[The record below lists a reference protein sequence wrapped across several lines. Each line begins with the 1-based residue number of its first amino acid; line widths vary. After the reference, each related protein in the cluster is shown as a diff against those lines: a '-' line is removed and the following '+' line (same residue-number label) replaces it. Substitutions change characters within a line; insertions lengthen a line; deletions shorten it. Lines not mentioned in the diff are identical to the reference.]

1 MRALLLLALLS
12 VAAPAGPAT
21 AQTIPCSSAVLIAR
35 PAECGGP
42 AEAHAT
48 ALPTTAPAPTQ
59 HPSVFRDLFAPLGSD
74 FRHLVSRETA
84 LWLTAGGAGAIA
96 VHPGDVVVT
105 RSFVSSHVTEETLDP
120 GETVGN
126 GVPQIGAALGVYVA
140 GRLDGSA
147 RVAQLGADL
156 FRAQL
161 VSGAL
166 TQGIKLAT
174 GRTRPDGTGYSF
186 PSGHAASAFATATVL
201 HRYYGWRVGVPAFA
215 LASYVG
221 GSRLS
226 ENRHYLSDVV
236 FGAAI
241 GTLSARAVTVGHGR
255 HQFAVTAV
263 ARPGGVGVGMVYLG
277 DCSGKAGFTPD
288 RVTCLE
294 RLRQ

>member
-1 MRALLLLALLS
+1 MRALPLLALLS
-12 VAAPAGPAT
+12 LAAPAGPVT
-21 AQTIPCSSAVLIAR
+21 AQTIPCSSTVLVAR
-35 PAECGGP
+35 PAECAGP
-42 AEAHAT
+42 VVADAT
-48 ALPTTAPAPTQ
+48 ALPATAPAQAQ

-74 FRHLVSRETA
+74 FRHLASRETA

-96 VHPGDVVVT
+96 VHPGDTSVT

-126 GVPQIGAALGVYVA
+126 GGAQIGVALVVYVA
-140 GRLDGSA
+140 GRLDGSS

-156 FRAQL
+156 FRAQV

-174 GRTRPDGTGYSF
+174 GRTRPDGTSYSF
-186 PSGHAASAFATATVL
+186 PSGHASSAFAMATVL
-201 HRYYGWRVGVPAFA
+201 QRYYGWRVGVPAFA

-241 GTLSARAVTVGHGR
+241 GTLSARAVTLGHGR
-255 HQFAVTAV
+255 HQFAVTPV
-263 ARPGGVGVGMVYLG
+263 AMHGGVGVGMVYLG
-277 DCSGKAGFTPD
+277 AP
-288 RVTCLE
+288 
-294 RLRQ
+294 